1 MGSVLSVFIIPA
13 SGASDIW
20 VWRQWGTRKHPLMNH
35 IFPIQLAIL
44 IRFRHP
50 FFRNRSRKRKL
61 KTLDLCLDACCV
73 REVYRGWFALG
84 TWHIC
89 GWFSHVWVRVYES
102 QVVPMPAA
110 VFSAAGS
117 FWWPML
123 EARPG
128 FDAFLDGFKGTVR
141 SGDIGFDRSL
151 LAKHQ
156 YFSDHP
162 KWSKKWSQN
171 AVRIISVRRKPS
183 YLWGTCWVH
192 T

>member
-1 MGSVLSVFIIPA
+1 
-13 SGASDIW
+13 
-20 VWRQWGTRKHPLMNH
+20 
-35 IFPIQLAIL
+35 
-44 IRFRHP
+44 
-50 FFRNRSRKRKL
+50 
-61 KTLDLCLDACCV
+61 
-73 REVYRGWFALG
+73 
-84 TWHIC
+84 
-89 GWFSHVWVRVYES
+89 
-102 QVVPMPAA
+102 
-110 VFSAAGS
+110 
-117 FWWPML
+117 ML

-183 YLWGTCWVH
+183 YLWGTCWEDTPGDFSPFAMNFMVH
-192 T
+192 WQVISLILPQKTVVFSHTMTSLEFQKDPNGS